1 MRRQVEFI
9 DQREHNELERERDL
23 GLDRRGRLR
32 GSCVAGEL
40 GGNRWIDG
48 VQRGGERAQV
58 CACSAPCRRALPVI
72 DRARFQATAEGRGQV
87 LLTIAGLGGHQS
99 ETAPQAGRW
108 FNTAINVVWT
118 TLQAGPPT
126 GALRRTLPK
135 SETCVLA
142 SGYAVPNGAEG
153 MLSARASGVLQRHWR
168 DGS

>member
-99 ETAPQAGRW
+99 ETAPPGWQVVQHGYQRRLDYTAGW
-108 FNTAINVVWT
+108 TAD
-118 TLQAGPPT
+118 
-126 GALRRTLPK
+126 RRATPDPAKKRNLC
-135 SETCVLA
+135 SSVRIRR
-142 SGYAVPNGAEG
+142 AE
-153 MLSARASGVLQRHWR
+153 RR
-168 DGS
+168 